1 MRYKIFFFF
10 VLFLYASI
18 INVKAQT
25 SKIDSLEI
33 LLQNHEKEDTVKVK
47 LLIEVAIKF
56 YGVDADKALKY
67 ANKAIDLSDSLMF
80 TKGKARSL
88 LLFAQCLQ
96 LKFDFHKSIEFT
108 EKALIIYEKLG
119 DRSKI
124 SSCYGNIGAAYLKQ
138 ADYLKALEYYQK
150 SLKISMELGD
160 KKITATCY
168 NDIGII
174 YYQKG
179 DLSKTLEYFLKTL
192 KIYEEIDNKKSISI
206 TNNNIGGIYQGQ
218 GDYENAL
225 VYHQK
230 SLKIA
235 EELGDKWGIA
245 SSNNNIGGIYQVQGD
260 YKNAL
265 TSHQKSLKIAEE
277 LGDKSGIASCNNN
290 IGGIYETQGDYSIA
304 LEYYQKSLKIS
315 IEIGDK
321 HAVGS
326 GYNGLSTLYLKQ
338 RKLEKAYY
346 YSSKAYVLANEI
358 GNAVLIKRSSK
369 MLAKC
374 SEALG
379 RYKDAYKYHVVYKS
393 MYDSLYNEK
402 NVKEIT
408 NLENQYQFNKEKEA
422 IASEQDKK
430 DAINDAEMKRQKQLR
445 NVFIGGAIVFLILA
459 VIILRNLIQ
468 KRKANHVLAE
478 QKEEIQ
484 SQHEKLVELDSF
496 KEGMTGMI
504 VHDLKN
510 PLNAIINVSNDI
522 KAKQSGKQMLNMVMN
537 LLDVAK
543 YEQSSMVIDKSA
555 YSLLELSRNAIDE
568 VQFLVEQKSIIITN
582 NIKPEIGIRGD
593 KEIIERIFI
602 NLLTNAIKYTPN
614 NGSINLEV
622 SITSTGFVE
631 VKVIDSGEGIPADK
645 VHSVFDKF
653 GQVAAKSSG
662 KVRSTGL
669 GLTFCKM
676 AVEAHGGSIK
686 VESQVA
692 SGTTFVFILEA
703 ADNIITGNKQEQ
715 TISKKS
721 ALIFSESDKVILKP
735 YFEKLQKLMVYESTQ
750 IKAILKE
757 VDEQESEIIQ
767 KWKEEM
773 KQCLFAMNEE
783 KYIDLIKT
791 TNL

>member
-1 MRYKIFFFF
+1 MKYKTFFFL
-10 VLFLYASI
+10 VLFLSPNLI
-18 INVKAQT
+18 SVKAQT
-25 SKIDSLEI
+25 SKIDSLET
-33 LLQNHEKEDTVKVK
+33 LLLNHKKEDTLKVK
-47 LLIEVAIKF
+47 LLNEVAIKF
-56 YGVDADKALKY
+56 YGVDADKAIKY
-67 ANKAIDLSDSLMF
+67 ATKAIDLSDSLKF
-80 TKGKARSL
+80 TKGKAGSL
-88 LLFAQCLQ
+88 LLFAQCQQ

-108 EKALIIYEKLG
+108 EKALKIYEELG
-119 DRSKI
+119 NRSKI
-124 SSCYGNIGAAYLKQ
+124 SSCYGNIGAAYLRQ

-150 SLKISMELGD
+150 SLKISKELGD

-174 YYQKG
+174 YYQRG

-230 SLKIA
+230 SLIIA

-265 TSHQKSLKIAEE
+265 VYHQKSLKIAEE
-277 LGDKSGIASCNNN
+277 LGDKSGVADNYFN
-290 IGGIYETQGDYSIA
+290 IGGIYQGQGDYTTA

-321 HAVGS
+321 YTVAAV
-326 GYNGLSTLYLKQ
+326 YNELSVVYFKQ
-338 RKLEKAYY
+338 RKIKKAYSH
-346 YSSKAYVLANEI
+346 SSKAYTMANKI
-358 GNAVLIKRSSK
+358 GNAMLIKRSSE

-374 SEALG
+374 SDALG
-379 RYKDAYKYHVVYKS
+379 MYRDAYKYHVVYKN

-408 NLENQYQFNKEKEA
+408 NLENRYQFNKEKEA
-422 IASEQDKK
+422 IGSEQDKK

-445 NVFIGGAIVFLILA
+445 NTFIGGAIVFLILA
-459 VIILRNLIQ
+459 IIILFNLIQ
-468 KRKANHVLAE
+468 KRKANQVLAE

-484 SQHEKLVELDSF
+484 TQNEKLVELDSF

-537 LLDVAK
+537 ILDVAK
-543 YEQSSMVIDKSA
+543 YEQTCMVIDKSA

-568 VQFLVEQKSIIITN
+568 VLFLVDQKSILITN
-582 NIKPEIGIRGD
+582 NIKPEIGIKGD

-614 NGSINLEV
+614 NGSLDLKG
-622 SITSTGFVE
+622 SLLGTGFVE
-631 VKVIDSGEGIPADK
+631 VKVSDSGEGIPADK
-645 VHSVFDKF
+645 LNSVFDKF
-653 GQVAAKSSG
+653 GQLAAKSSG

-686 VESQVA
+686 VESKVA
-692 SGTTFVFILEA
+692 SGTTFIFTLEA
-703 ADNIITGNKQEQ
+703 TDNIETGLRQKQIICE
-715 TISKKS
+715 KS
-721 ALIFSESDKVILKP
+721 VLIFTELEKEILKP
-735 YFEKLQKLMVYESTQ
+735 HLEKLQMLMVYESSQ

-757 VDEQESEIIQ
+757 VDEQERESIH

-773 KQCLFAMNEE
+773 QQCLFAMNEE
-783 KYIDLIKT
+783 KYKELIK
-791 TNL
+791 